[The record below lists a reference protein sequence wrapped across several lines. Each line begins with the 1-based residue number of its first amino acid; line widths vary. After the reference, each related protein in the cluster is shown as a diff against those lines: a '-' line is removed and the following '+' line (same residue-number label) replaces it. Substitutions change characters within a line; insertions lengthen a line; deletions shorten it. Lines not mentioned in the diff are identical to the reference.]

1 VTGTVQSQLVGLAI
15 PLLAGVIAGALF
27 DLYRVARWALRPGK
41 ALTAI
46 SDVIFWLFAA
56 TMVFKFLLAYS
67 WGEVRF
73 YMLVGFAAGFGMYRA
88 VMGRRVVGGAVSTYE
103 CVQHARR
110 EIVLGFREGVQGLRR
125 ASSRWRKGFR
135 KTCACLGTLWA
146 NVRRKLCFP
155 RKES

>member
-1 VTGTVQSQLVGLAI
+1 MTGTVQSQLVGLAVTV
-15 PLLAGVIAGALF
+15 LAGVITGAVF
-27 DLYRVARWALRPGK
+27 DLYRVARWALRPGR

-56 TMVFKFLLAYS
+56 TMVFRFLLAYS

-73 YMLVGFAAGFGMYRA
+73 YMLVGFAAGFGVYRA

-103 CVQHARR
+103 YVQHARR
-110 EIVLGFREGVQGLRR
+110 KIVLSFREATLGLKR
-125 ASSRWRKGFR
+125 ASSRLRKRFR
-135 KTCACLGTLWA
+135 KTRVSLGTLWA
-146 NVRRKLCFP
+146 DIKRKLCFS